1 MKWQQ
6 NEISTD
12 VLLASYN
19 KKNTFFMNLKEGK
32 GVAFDY
38 LEQYGAV
45 FIVGTMKDS
54 ACAEEMKMAAEKY
67 KDVKDLF
74 DKIETDT
81 PCGAQCGKGYL
92 FYVPTNN
99 QNLTVESMIKEATCI
114 LSEIGIHNLVV
125 KVFDGA
131 QSDSVKK
138 ALESRESLEDVLFV
152 G

>member
-1 MKWQQ
+1 
-6 NEISTD
+6 
-12 VLLASYN
+12 
-19 KKNTFFMNLKEGK
+19 MNLKEGK

-45 FIVGTMKDS
+45 FIIGTMKDS
-54 ACAEEMKMAAEKY
+54 ACAEEMRLASDKY

-99 QNLTVESMIKEATCI
+99 PNLTVDSMIREATGI

-125 KVFDGA
+125 KVFGCANVDC
-131 QSDSVKK
+131 VKK
-138 ALESRESLEDVLFV
+138 ALESRESLEDVLFI

>member
-1 MKWQQ
+1 
-6 NEISTD
+6 
-12 VLLASYN
+12 
-19 KKNTFFMNLKEGK
+19 MNLKEGK

-45 FIVGTMKDS
+45 FIVGTMTDS
-54 ACAEEMKMAAEKY
+54 ACSEEMKLAAEKY

-74 DKIETDT
+74 DKIESDT

-92 FYVPTNN
+92 FYVPTTNKS
-99 QNLTVESMIKEATCI
+99 LTVESMVREATGI

-125 KVFDGA
+125 KVFGETDK
-131 QSDSVKK
+131 DVVKK
-138 ALESRESLEDVLFV
+138 ALESRESLEDVLFI

>member
-1 MKWQQ
+1 
-6 NEISTD
+6 
-12 VLLASYN
+12 
-19 KKNTFFMNLKEGK
+19 MNLKEGK

-45 FIVGTMKDS
+45 FIVGTMTD
-54 ACAEEMKMAAEKY
+54 AVCAEEMKGAADKF

-99 QNLTVESMIKEATCI
+99 PNFTPEAMIKEATGI
-114 LSEIGIHNLVV
+114 LSEIGIHNVVV
-125 KVFDGA
+125 KVFDSACKDG
-131 QSDSVKK
+131 VVK
-138 ALESRESLEDVLFV
+138 ALESRDSLDDVLLI

>member
-1 MKWQQ
+1 
-6 NEISTD
+6 
-12 VLLASYN
+12 
-19 KKNTFFMNLKEGK
+19 MNLKEGK

-45 FIVGTMKDS
+45 FIVGTMTDS
-54 ACAEEMKMAAEKY
+54 ACAEEMNGAAEKY

-92 FYVPTNN
+92 FYVPSNN
-99 QNLTVESMIKEATCI
+99 QNFSVESMVREATGI

-125 KVFDGA
+125 KVFDSAYKDG
-131 QSDSVKK
+131 VVK
-138 ALESRESLEDVLFV
+138 ALESRDSLDDVLLI

>member
-1 MKWQQ
+1 
-6 NEISTD
+6 
-12 VLLASYN
+12 
-19 KKNTFFMNLKEGK
+19 MNLKEGK

-54 ACAEEMKMAAEKY
+54 ACAEEMNGAAEKY

-92 FYVPTNN
+92 FYVPSNN
-99 QNLTVESMIKEATCI
+99 QNFSVESMVREATGI

-125 KVFDGA
+125 KVFDSACKDG
-131 QSDSVKK
+131 VVK
-138 ALESRESLEDVLFV
+138 ALESRDSLDDVLLI

>member
-1 MKWQQ
+1 
-6 NEISTD
+6 
-12 VLLASYN
+12 
-19 KKNTFFMNLKEGK
+19 MNLKEGK

-45 FIVGTMKDS
+45 FIVGTMTDS
-54 ACAEEMKMAAEKY
+54 ACAEEMNGAAEKY

-99 QNLTVESMIKEATCI
+99 PNFTPEAMIKEATGI
-114 LSEIGIHNLVV
+114 LSEIGIHNVVV
-125 KVFDGA
+125 KVFVE
-131 QSDSVKK
+131 SYKESVKK
-138 ALESRESLEDVLFV
+138 ALESRESLEDVLFI

>member
-1 MKWQQ
+1 
-6 NEISTD
+6 
-12 VLLASYN
+12 
-19 KKNTFFMNLKEGK
+19 MNLKEGK

-45 FIVGTMKDS
+45 FIVGTMTDS
-54 ACAEEMKMAAEKY
+54 ACAEEMNGAAEKY

-92 FYVPTNN
+92 FYVPSNN
-99 QNLTVESMIKEATCI
+99 QNFSVESMVREATGI

-125 KVFDGA
+125 KVFDSACKDG
-131 QSDSVKK
+131 VVK
-138 ALESRESLEDVLFV
+138 ALESRDCLDDVLLI

>member
-1 MKWQQ
+1 
-6 NEISTD
+6 
-12 VLLASYN
+12 
-19 KKNTFFMNLKEGK
+19 MNLKEGK

-45 FIVGTMKDS
+45 FIIGTMKDS
-54 ACAEEMKMAAEKY
+54 ACAEEMRLASDKY

-81 PCGAQCGKGYL
+81 PCGAQCGNGYL

-99 QNLTVESMIKEATCI
+99 PNLTVESMIREATGI

-131 QSDSVKK
+131 NVDCVKK
-138 ALESRESLEDVLFV
+138 ALESRESLEDVLFI